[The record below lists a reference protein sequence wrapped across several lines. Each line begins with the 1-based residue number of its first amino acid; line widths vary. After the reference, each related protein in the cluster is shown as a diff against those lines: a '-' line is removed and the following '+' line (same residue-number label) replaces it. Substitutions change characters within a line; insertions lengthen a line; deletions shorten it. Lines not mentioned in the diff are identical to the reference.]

1 MQEDLPRLARKLR
14 NERCPRRVI
23 DAAVRRIAAETP
35 PASRLHYAV
44 PATLVL
50 AGVVLLCSML
60 VRSHLTGDNAG
71 QQRQWVEQQTQ
82 RRIQV
87 ARQAETAL
95 GLIGSVLL
103 DAAPA
108 IADRA
113 GALGVAF
120 GRAHGVTLR
129 FYAPGTAPRGADHP
143 VSRLPG

>member
-23 DAAVRRIAAETP
+23 DAAVQRIAAETP
-35 PASRLHYAV
+35 PPSRLHYAV

-50 AGVVLLCSML
+50 AGVVLLCSLL

-103 DAAPA
+103 DAGAQSETV
-108 IADRA
+108 ISDRA
-113 GALGVAF
+113 IPP
-120 GRAHGVTLR
+120 LR
-129 FYAPGTAPRGADHP
+129 NGLQTAKDKIIRHTE
-143 VSRLPG
+143 L